1 MCLHA
6 WKLFSKS
13 LLTDEDEKTLGLYRC
28 RQHICKPSLALH
40 FYTQPLTSPSVDFI
54 AHLVISGGCEFTTNE
69 MLCLAEMR
77 NLGVLEFLQP
87 ADDMGSVFP
96 EVTDRLVR
104 GWTEMKDPFPL
115 LRVLRIWGDQSTTQQ
130 SFQWVSKFPAL
141 ALYDVMGSREDWKR
155 PHESALEHGW
165 ELAEPASRLEDSL
178 LRYLMLLTPEGAMG
192 LQRHKEMARSIDS
205 DLVGLCSDSRS
216 AVKFVERGQAPELLD
231 YLSDTA
237 KVQTPSWDMDA
248 AARDSRSCRGVAFE
262 AWAFWLYA
270 FIGQLHQDRD
280 MEALGERPGSQAV
293 AGPFILPSK
302 PMACLSLGHSARGG
316 LSSKPSYV
324 SRGLFATKRYT
335 FTRPSIIGGSRFVDP
350 TPLQNTTPTPP
361 TVRDTKFGEHGVRR
375 QKRVRLNDV
384 LSSLMR

>member
-13 LLTDEDEKTLGLYRC
+13 LLKDEDEKTLGLYRY
-28 RQHICKPSLALH
+28 RQHICKPSYALR
-40 FYTQPLTSPSVDFI
+40 FYTQPLTSLSADFI

-87 ADDMGSVFP
+87 ADELGSVFP
-96 EVTDRLVR
+96 EITDRLVR
-104 GWTEMKDPFPL
+104 GWTEMEDPFPL

-130 SFQWVSKFPAL
+130 SFQWVSRFPAL

-155 PHESALEHGW
+155 PDESAREYGW

-178 LRYLMLLTPEGAMG
+178 LRYLMLLAPEGETG

-205 DLVGLCSDSRS
+205 DLVALCSDSRS

-231 YLSDTA
+231 YLTDAA
-237 KVQTPSWDMDA
+237 KVQTPSWDIDA
-248 AARDSRSCRGVAFE
+248 SARGSHSCRGVAFE

-280 MEALGERPGSQAV
+280 LEALGERSGSQAV
-293 AGPFILPSK
+293 AGPFVLPSK
-302 PMACLSLGHSARGG
+302 PMACLSLGHTARGG
-316 LSSKPSYV
+316 VSSKPSYV
-324 SRGLFATKRYT
+324 SRGLFSTKRYT
-335 FTRPSIIGGSRFVDP
+335 FTRRSVITGSRFDDP
-350 TPLQNTTPTPP
+350 IPVQDTMPAAAA
-361 TVRDTKFGEHGVRR
+361 VRDPKQENGFRR